1 MKHKIS
7 FDYNEAQ
14 GLTIA
19 TLKTSRG
26 TFYGTSYKHPDD
38 KYSSSYIIGTNIA
51 EARAW
56 INFYN
61 KEITNKKL
69 ELKGLKRLLAAMP
82 DDKPG
87 KEYVWRL
94 HNAIETEIEDLKIEK
109 ALYKGEVS
117 ANIEARNIY
126 LRSRNLSKEDRK
138 RIQEV
143 IRQGF
148 EQISNQDKIDKE
160 DE

>member
-1 MKHKIS
+1 MLLAIKMPVWLVDFWTVYGEMITPVLVTLLLAIVTAIALKIRS
-7 FDYNEAQ
+7 DAKVNAAKADLQIEALKQVANREDNKPQLEAQ
-14 GLTIA
+14 
-19 TLKTSRG
+19 SQ
-26 TFYGTSYKHPDD
+26 
-38 KYSSSYIIGTNIA
+38 
-51 EARAW
+51 
-56 INFYN
+56 
-61 KEITNKKL
+61 
-69 ELKGLKRLLAAMP
+69 
-82 DDKPG
+82 
-87 KEYVWRL
+87 
-94 HNAIETEIEDLKIEK
+94 EIEDLKIEK